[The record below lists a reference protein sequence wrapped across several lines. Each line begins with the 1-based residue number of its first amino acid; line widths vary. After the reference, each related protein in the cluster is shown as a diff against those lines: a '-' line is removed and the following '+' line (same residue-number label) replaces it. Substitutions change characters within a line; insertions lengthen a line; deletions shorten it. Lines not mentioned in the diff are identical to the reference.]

1 MNHFYVFFSGL
12 WRCIARPD
20 KRCCSAAVSEKNGKF
35 VVNASR
41 HRHRPDDSLKTKA
54 ILAKACKQLS
64 SKQQYLFKTSGE
76 VVTDAIKN
84 NFDPSKLQ
92 RIQKVETL
100 KRNVRNQKAKL
111 RPKCPASLDDTLLMQ
126 HIPTGFLVG
135 DVRVEDQRHLIF
147 QNTKTTRGK
156 FILETAYSYHF
167 IDSGFWKGCFVI
179 MLQNWNSW

>member
-1 MNHFYVFFSGL
+1 M
-12 WRCIARPD
+12 
-20 KRCCSAAVSEKNGKF
+20 
-35 VVNASR
+35 
-41 HRHRPDDSLKTKA
+41 
-54 ILAKACKQLS
+54 
-64 SKQQYLFKTSGE
+64 
-76 VVTDAIKN
+76 VTDAIKN

-147 QNTKTTRGK
+147 ATPKQLEVNSFWRLHIPI
-156 FILETAYSYHF
+156 ILLITAFEKVASLSCYRIETVDNSYR
-167 IDSGFWKGCFVI
+167 V
-179 MLQNWNSW
+179 